1 MQYTDDEL
9 DKNKKPVH
17 ILFEGKDF
25 RLSWQYLQQQVDTGI
40 VRRRSWS
47 DPDLQFVSFT
57 GGQFVLKNSKDGRS
71 YRLSLQVTG
80 NELLVT
86 CGCEEKGATLC
97 EHGYNALRSIIF
109 FLGEHYFQKLRPGG
123 VMELALGHKTHFNK
137 VESRSG
143 LDVSPRPELKTVYKL
158 DEKAGAIDLAAVME
172 LPGTLPENNFLSAG
186 EALSYVVILPNRH
199 RFLPAV
205 IPCMGKLNK
214 NGTTI
219 KSFDKFLSGLQKE
232 YAAKLT
238 HNQRELNKACFSLWK
253 TVEPLPGSLMDEAE
267 RKSILDNYIAIRS
280 AWQQL
285 IPLLQK
291 QPFVYSYPS
300 YHLRDLKGKPRMGRI
315 APVQLSGEPP
325 TLKFVLTEKA
335 AFYTLELQIWIHN
348 DLLEGYDAEV
358 PFFILY
364 GRTLYL
370 LESFRDA
377 VIAEWMYR
385 SGGRITIFKEHFG
398 EFEKDWL
405 TLIWANYPL
414 KMITAKL
421 PKSKARETV

>member
-9 DKNKKPVH
+9 NNTKKPVH
-17 ILFEGKDF
+17 ILFEDKDS
-25 RLSWQYLQQQVDTGI
+25 RLSWQCLQQQVDAGI

-47 DPDLQFVSFT
+47 DPDLQFVSFIN
-57 GGQFVLKNSKDGRS
+57 GQFVLQNSKDGRS
-71 YRLSLQVTG
+71 YRLSLQVVG
-80 NELLVT
+80 NELLVV
-86 CGCEEKGATLC
+86 CGCEEKGTTLC

-109 FLGEHYFQKLRPGG
+109 YLGEHYFQKLRPGG
-123 VMELALGHKTHFNK
+123 VMELALAHRTLFNK
-137 VESRSG
+137 VESRNG
-143 LDVSPRPELKTVYKL
+143 LDVSTRPELKTVYKL
-158 DEKAGAIDLAAVME
+158 DEKAGAIDLVTVME
-172 LPGTLPENNFLSAG
+172 LPGTLLENNFLSAG
-186 EALSYVVILPNRH
+186 LALSYVVILPSRY

-214 NGTTI
+214 TGTAI

-232 YAAKLT
+232 YAAQLT

-253 TVEPLPGSLMDEAE
+253 TVEPMPGSLLDEAE
-267 RKSILDNYIAIRS
+267 RKSILDNYIAIWS
-280 AWQQL
+280 AWQHI

-315 APVQLSGEPP
+315 APVQISSKPP

-335 AFYTLELQIWIHN
+335 VFYTLELQIWIHK
-348 DLLEGYDAEV
+348 DLLEGYDAEM
-358 PFFILY
+358 PLFILY

-370 LESFRDA
+370 LDSIRDA
-377 VIAEWMYR
+377 VITEWMCR

-398 EFEKDWL
+398 EFEKGCL
-405 TLIWANYPL
+405 ALLRANYPV
-414 KMITAKL
+414 KIITAK
-421 PKSKARETV
+421 PQKSKARETV

>member
-1 MQYTDDEL
+1 MHYTDDEL
-9 DKNKKPVH
+9 NNTKKPVH
-17 ILFEGKDF
+17 ILFEDKDF
-25 RLSWQYLQQQVDTGI
+25 RLSWQYLQQQVDASI
-40 VRRRSWS
+40 VRRRNWS
-47 DPDLQFVSFT
+47 DPDLQFVSFIN
-57 GGQFVLKNSKDGRS
+57 GQFVLQNSKDGRS
-71 YRLSLQVTG
+71 FKLLLQVAG

-86 CGCEEKGATLC
+86 CGCDETGDTLC

-109 FLGEHYFQKLRPGG
+109 FLGERYFQKLRPGG
-123 VMELALGHKTHFNK
+123 VMELALTHKALFNK

-143 LDVSPRPELKTVYKL
+143 LDVSPRPELKAVFKL
-158 DEKAGAIDLAAVME
+158 DEKTRAIDLVAVME
-172 LPGTLPENNFLSAG
+172 LPGTLPENNFHSAG
-186 EALSYVVILPNRH
+186 LALSYIVILPNRH

-214 NGTTI
+214 TGTAI

-232 YAAKLT
+232 YAGQLT
-238 HNQRELNKACFSLWK
+238 HNQRELNKACFGLWK
-253 TVEPLPGSLMDEAE
+253 TVEPLLGSLMDEAE
-267 RKSILDNYIAIRS
+267 RKSILDNYIAIWS
-280 AWQQL
+280 AWQQI

-300 YHLRDLKGKPRMGRI
+300 YHLRDLRGKPRMGRI
-315 APVQLSGEPP
+315 SPVQLSGEPP
-325 TLKFVLTEKA
+325 ALKFVLTEKA
-335 AFYTLELQIWIHN
+335 VFYTLELQIWIHN

-377 VIAEWMYR
+377 VITEWMCR
-385 SGGRITIFKEHFG
+385 SGGHITIFKEHFG

-405 TLIWANYPL
+405 TLLRSNYPV
-414 KMITAKL
+414 KMITAKP